1 MTNED
6 GRPRRK
12 QYSQMEAFQHVQA
25 ISAQM
30 YYTVS
35 RVQLL
40 LLSFQ
45 AFLGQIALPE
55 ALSLA

>member
-1 MTNED
+1 
-6 GRPRRK
+6 
-12 QYSQMEAFQHVQA
+12 MEAFQHVQA

-30 YYTVS
+30 YYMVS